1 VGHTKVPR
9 RLQPVAISEG
19 GGGAKTL
26 APRTHHTSRTSAQQ
40 RAEAGETVGTEQGE
54 GGCADR
60 ETTEQ
65 VQAASATPEQAASAS
80 LNCRLARIAE
90 EATGSGGFSGDRGG
104 SQHHAAGRAHSRTTV
119 APLKSDVSHP
129 RSHQEHLD
137 DDSLHQHQHQ
147 HHHHQQE
154 CKALQRI
161 AEHLQ
166 HLQDQRDSKIFDEA
180 PQKVTE
186 AEALLSSIKDQ
197 DLDGLQATSM
207 ADKVRT
213 TCAEFEESRKHHMAL
228 VQAVI
233 QHSDVDESQEAQ
245 DSLDQK
251 LASALQCKHQCAAA
265 MRDAIASFSLLLARQ
280 P

>member
-1 VGHTKVPR
+1 M
-9 RLQPVAISEG
+9 
-19 GGGAKTL
+19 

-40 RAEAGETVGTEQGE
+40 RAEGGETVGTEQGE
-54 GGCADR
+54 GVSEGGCAHR
-60 ETTEQ
+60 ETAGQ
-65 VQAASATPEQAASAS
+65 VQAASEGSVQAASAS
-80 LNCRLARIAE
+80 LNCRLAMIAE

-104 SQHHAAGRAHSRTTV
+104 SQHHGAVRAHSRTTG
-119 APLKSDVSHP
+119 APLKSDVSRP
-129 RSHQEHLD
+129 RSQEHLD
-137 DDSLHQHQHQ
+137 DDLLHQHQHQ
-147 HHHHQQE
+147 HQHQQQE

-166 HLQDQRDSKIFDEA
+166 HLQHQHDSKIFDEA

-245 DSLDQK
+245 DSLDLK
-251 LASALQCKHQCAAA
+251 LASALRCKLQCAAA

>member
-1 VGHTKVPR
+1 M
-9 RLQPVAISEG
+9 
-19 GGGAKTL
+19 
-26 APRTHHTSRTSAQQ
+26 
-40 RAEAGETVGTEQGE
+40 
-54 GGCADR
+54 
-60 ETTEQ
+60 
-65 VQAASATPEQAASAS
+65 
-80 LNCRLARIAE
+80 IAE
-90 EATGSGGFSGDRGG
+90 EATGSGS
-104 SQHHAAGRAHSRTTV
+104 ARAHSRTTA
-119 APLKSDVSHP
+119 APLKSDVSHR
-129 RSHQEHLD
+129 RSEEHL
-137 DDSLHQHQHQ
+137 DDSLHQHHQ
-147 HHHHQQE
+147 HHHQQQQE

-166 HLQDQRDSKIFDEA
+166 HLQHQHDSKIFDEA
-180 PQKVTE
+180 PQQVTE

-245 DSLDQK
+245 DSLDLK
-251 LASALQCKHQCAAA
+251 LASALRCKHQCAAA

>member
-1 VGHTKVPR
+1 M
-9 RLQPVAISEG
+9 
-19 GGGAKTL
+19 

-40 RAEAGETVGTEQGE
+40 RAEGGETVGTEQGE
-54 GGCADR
+54 GGCAHR
-60 ETTEQ
+60 ETAEQ
-65 VQAASATPEQAASAS
+65 VQAASEGSVQAASAS
-80 LNCRLARIAE
+80 LNCRLAMIAE

-104 SQHHAAGRAHSRTTV
+104 SQHHGAVRAHSRTTG
-119 APLKSDVSHP
+119 APLKSDVSRP
-129 RSHQEHLD
+129 RSQEHLD
-137 DDSLHQHQHQ
+137 DDLLHQHQHQ
-147 HHHHQQE
+147 HQHQQQE

-166 HLQDQRDSKIFDEA
+166 HLQQQLDSKIVEEA

-207 ADKVRT
+207 ADRFKLGTKVRT

-245 DSLDQK
+245 DSLDLK
-251 LASALQCKHQCAAA
+251 LASALRCKLQCAAA

>member
-1 VGHTKVPR
+1 M
-9 RLQPVAISEG
+9 
-19 GGGAKTL
+19 

-40 RAEAGETVGTEQGE
+40 REEGGETVGTEHGE
-54 GGCADR
+54 GGCAHR
-60 ETTEQ
+60 ETTQQ
-65 VQAASATPEQAASAS
+65 VQAASAS
-80 LNCRLARIAE
+80 LDCRLAMIAE
-90 EATGSGGFSGDRGG
+90 EATGSGGFLGERGG
-104 SQHHAAGRAHSRTTV
+104 SQHHAAARARSRTTG

-129 RSHQEHLD
+129 RSQEHLD
-137 DDSLHQHQHQ
+137 DDSLHQH
-147 HHHHQQE
+147 HHQLQE

-161 AEHLQ
+161 AEHLH
-166 HLQDQRDSKIFDEA
+166 HLQHQHDSKIFDEA

-186 AEALLSSIKDQ
+186 AEALLSSIRDQ

-233 QHSDVDESQEAQ
+233 QDSDVDESQEAQ
-245 DSLDQK
+245 DTLDLK
-251 LASALQCKHQCAAA
+251 LASALRCKHQCAAA

-280 P
+280 L